1 MNGFRERESN
11 RSKEKGGGAP
21 GKGMNIPMVRI
32 TTTNILIRSSHVFAA
47 VWIVLQG
54 LLQDVLAP
62 RRPVIALQ

>member
-1 MNGFRERESN
+1 
-11 RSKEKGGGAP
+11 
-21 GKGMNIPMVRI
+21 MNIPMVRI

-47 VWIVLQG
+47 LWIVLQG